1 MQERYA
7 QVALRVGLSFAFLYP
22 PLSALFDPNS
32 WIGYF
37 PNFLLDMAAG
47 NELWLLHTFGI
58 VEVIIALWILSG
70 WRIRI
75 PAGIAAFMLVGI
87 VLFNLPSFPVLFR
100 DLSIAAMA
108 VALVFLE
115 GRYTN
120 AHTELL
126 ARNQY

>member
-1 MQERYA
+1 MPLIS
-7 QVALRVGLSFAFLYP
+7 VMLWKRVSRGP
-22 PLSALFDPNS
+22 IPLLKRAR
-32 WIGYF
+32 
-37 PNFLLDMAAG
+37 
-47 NELWLLHTFGI
+47 GI
-58 VEVIIALWILSG
+58 ITIIIALWILSG